1 METIMSL
8 NTYNTDIY
16 GTWGIGQT
24 KKPISWT
31 FENVLNYTIGIKAN
45 VIVKPPKGKYWYIKG
60 INNNKT
66 YEDIKIHLETNINS
80 GYKENSRTWLIS
92 YL

>member
-1 METIMSL
+1 MSL
-8 NTYNTDIY
+8 NTYNTDTY
-16 GTWGIGQT
+16 NSWGIGHT
-24 KKPISWT
+24 TKPISWT

-45 VIVKPPKGKYWYIKG
+45 VIVKPSKGKYWYIKG

-66 YEDIKIHLETNINS
+66 YEDIKNHLETNLNS

-92 YL
+92 YF

>member
-8 NTYNTDIY
+8 NTYNTDTY
-16 GTWGIGQT
+16 NSWGIGQT
-24 KKPISWT
+24 TKSISWT
-31 FENVLNYTIGIKAN
+31 FENVLKYTIGIKAN
-45 VIVKPPKGKYWYIKG
+45 VIVKPSKGKYWYIKG